1 MIAAATSTD
10 FYRPWWKVA
19 VSKASWTLKC
29 FKCPGNF
36 DLPIYTTILAKRLA
50 IRREIG
56 ILFPDHDLMT
66 DLQTWQI
73 TIKTNQ
79 SADAISKTQLSST
92 PSEIPADYTG
102 VFCSCCFVTHLHVTV
117 EPRWQKAMHG
127 NFHWR
132 YCQWQV
138 TVWLFYTFSIVFP
151 FYEFRRWLSH
161 LSHLSPKWLW
171 TQIRRS
177 WIPIQVQHRVQKR
190 PPEEVVW
197 PWKPRNA
204 GRLWKTRKFVDS
216 WIPKIEWMEKNVT
229 ITYYNSITTSF
240 VSESNP
246 LRWLQ
251 AACMQHWQEA
261 LAYRSTPSKK
271 GGSLQARCGLSQFK
285 IWV

>member
-19 VSKASWTLKC
+19 GSKASWTLKC

-66 DLQTWQI
+66 DLQTSKI

-79 SADAISKTQLSST
+79 SADAISKTQLSGT

-117 EPRWQKAMHG
+117 EPKWQKAMHG

-151 FYEFRRWLSH
+151 FYEFRSWLSH
-161 LSHLSPKWLW
+161 LSHLSPKCIWYCDFGLKYGAVGS
-171 TQIRRS
+171 RS
-177 WIPIQVQHRVQKR
+177 KSRTGCRSGHQ
-190 PPEEVVW
+190 
-197 PWKPRNA
+197 
-204 GRLWKTRKFVDS
+204 GRLYGLENQEMQEGCGRL
-216 WIPKIEWMEKNVT
+216 
-229 ITYYNSITTSF
+229 
-240 VSESNP
+240 ES
-246 LRWLQ
+246 
-251 AACMQHWQEA
+251 
-261 LAYRSTPSKK
+261 S
-271 GGSLQARCGLSQFK
+271 
-285 IWV
+285 